1 MENRYQVMYKITLAL
16 SVNHTNYQVSP
27 SNIVSISMIHQYD
40 TMTFP
45 MIRIRLYCDLELIQ
59 NVAEYP
65 DEIEVIGNFDA
76 GTYLWKDEQTKP
88 TLVSGAT
95 NFSFNMKAYLEH
107 KNMPTSVMDQ
117 YRDGKKI
124 EKDLNQTPKY
134 TMELYCYD
142 QSLVYYLRRQTES
155 IYHGMCISSVI
166 ENMLNRGNI
175 TRYQMDPLNQNEC
188 FDQILIPNLSVMQAL
203 AFFDT
208 YYGLY
213 EKGAHVYG
221 DIDQLYITNTSSD
234 NYGNIVPIRVSEAQ
248 SNSDMAGLK
257 KYNDSTYEMYI
268 LSNNITILSESDIE
282 RILQAE
288 HIGAVNVN
296 TLDIQSSSLEELY
309 RYKTNSIDGSMN
321 LPNLLHKHQNP
332 FITSSLAARVKEKIT
347 KVQIAA
353 AGFDIAT
360 MKVNTRYNLL
370 FDTNNRSRDIRGLYR
385 PSFVNH
391 VFINQNDDMFIVNTT
406 MQLCKN

>member
-1 MENRYQVMYKITLAL
+1 
-16 SVNHTNYQVSP
+16 
-27 SNIVSISMIHQYD
+27 
-40 TMTFP
+40 MTFP

-59 NVAEYP
+59 NVSEYP
-65 DEIEVIGNFDA
+65 DEVEVIGNFDA

-88 TLVSGAT
+88 TLVTGAT
-95 NFSFNMKAYLEH
+95 NFAFNMKAYLEN
-107 KNMPTSVMDQ
+107 KNLPTSVMDQ

-124 EKDLNQTPKY
+124 TLDLNETPKY
-134 TMELYCYD
+134 TMELYCYN
-142 QSLVYYLRRQTES
+142 QALVYYLRRQTES
-155 IYHGMCISSVI
+155 IYHNMALSSII
-166 ENMLNRGNI
+166 ENMLSRGNI
-175 TRYQMDPLNQNEC
+175 TKYKMDPLNQNQC
-188 FDQILIPNLSVMQAL
+188 FDQVLIPNLSLMQSL

-208 YYGLY
+208 YYGMY

-221 DIDQLYITNTSSD
+221 DLDQLYITNASSEL
-234 NYGNIVPIRVSEAQ
+234 YGNLIPIRIAESK
-248 SNSDMAGLK
+248 SNTDIAGLK
-257 KYNDSTYEMYI
+257 KYNDSTYEMY
-268 LSNNITILSESDIE
+268 LLFNNITILSESDIE

-296 TLDIQSSSLEELY
+296 TLEIQTSSLEELY
-309 RYKTNSIDGSMN
+309 RYKTNEIDGEMN

-347 KVQIAA
+347 KIQITAS
-353 AGFDIAT
+353 GFDVAT

-370 FDTNNRSRDIRGLYR
+370 FDTDNRSRDIRGLYR

-391 VFINQNDDMFIVNTT
+391 VFMNQNDDLFLPVTT

>member
-1 MENRYQVMYKITLAL
+1 
-16 SVNHTNYQVSP
+16 
-27 SNIVSISMIHQYD
+27 MIHQYD

-59 NVAEYP
+59 NVTEYP

-124 EKDLNQTPKY
+124 TSDLNQTPKY

-155 IYHGMCISSVI
+155 IYHGMCMSSVI

-175 TRYQMDPLNQNEC
+175 TRYQMDPLNQNKC
-188 FDQILIPNLSVMQAL
+188 FDQILIPNLSVMQSL

-208 YYGLY
+208 YYGMY

-221 DIDQLYITNTSSD
+221 DMDQLYITNASSD
-234 NYGNIVPIRVSEAQ
+234 VYGNIVPIRISESH

-268 LSNNITILSESDIE
+268 LSTNITILSESDIE

-309 RYKTNSIDGSMN
+309 QYKTNSIDGSMN

-353 AGFDIAT
+353 AGFDVAT

-370 FDTNNRSRDIRGLYR
+370 FDTTNRSRDIRGLYR

-391 VFINQNDDMFIVNTT
+391 VFINQNDDMFVANTT

>member
-1 MENRYQVMYKITLAL
+1 MDNRYQVMYKITLSL
-16 SVNHTNYQVSP
+16 SVNHTSYRVSP

-45 MIRIRLYCDLELIQ
+45 MIRIRLYCDLALIQ

-88 TLVSGAT
+88 TLVTGAT
-95 NFSFNMKAYLEH
+95 NFTFHMKAYLEH

-117 YRDGKKI
+117 YRDGKKLTT
-124 EKDLNQTPKY
+124 DLNQTPKY

-142 QSLVYYLRRQTES
+142 QALVYYLRRQTES
-155 IYHGMCISSVI
+155 IYHNMCMSSII

-175 TRYQMDPLNQNEC
+175 TKYHMDPLNQNEC
-188 FDQILIPNLSVMQAL
+188 FDQVLIPNLSLMQAL

-221 DIDQLYITNTSSD
+221 DIDQLYISNADSEI
-234 NYGNIVPIRVSEAQ
+234 YGNIIPIRIAEANTNTDL
-248 SNSDMAGLK
+248 SGLK
-257 KYNDSTYEMYI
+257 KYNDTTYEMYI
-268 LSNNITILSESDIE
+268 LSNNIMILSESDIE

-288 HIGAVNVN
+288 HIGAINVN

-309 RYKTNSIDGSMN
+309 RYKTNSIDGSIN
-321 LPNLLHKHQNP
+321 LPNLLHKHMNP

-347 KVQIAA
+347 KVQIVAS
-353 AGFDIAT
+353 GFDIAT

-370 FDTNNRSRDIRGLYR
+370 FDTSVRSRDIRGLYR
-385 PSFVNH
+385 PAFVNH
-391 VFINQNDDMFIVNTT
+391 VFSNQNDEMFIATTT

>member
-1 MENRYQVMYKITLAL
+1 MENRYQVMYKVTMSL
-16 SVNHTNYQVSP
+16 SVNHKNYTVSP
-27 SNIVSISMIHQYD
+27 SNIVSISIMHQYD

-59 NVAEYP
+59 NVSEYP
-65 DEIEVIGNFDA
+65 DEVEVIGNFDA

-88 TLVSGAT
+88 TLVTGAT
-95 NFSFNMKAYLEH
+95 NFAFNMKAYLEN
-107 KNMPTSVMDQ
+107 KNLPTSVMDQ

-124 EKDLNQTPKY
+124 TLDLNETPKY
-134 TMELYCYD
+134 TMELYCYN
-142 QSLVYYLRRQTES
+142 QALVYYLRRQTES
-155 IYHGMCISSVI
+155 IYHNMALSSII
-166 ENMLNRGNI
+166 ENMLSRGNI
-175 TRYQMDPLNQNEC
+175 TKYKMDPLNQNQC
-188 FDQILIPNLSVMQAL
+188 FDQVLIPNLSLMQSL

-208 YYGLY
+208 YYGMY

-221 DIDQLYITNTSSD
+221 DLDQLYITNASSEL
-234 NYGNIVPIRVSEAQ
+234 YGNLIPIRIAESK
-248 SNSDMAGLK
+248 SNTDIAGLK
-257 KYNDSTYEMYI
+257 KYNDSTYEMY
-268 LSNNITILSESDIE
+268 LLFNNITILSESDIE

-296 TLDIQSSSLEELY
+296 TLEIQTSSLEELY
-309 RYKTNSIDGSMN
+309 RYKTNEIDGEMS

-347 KVQIAA
+347 KIQITAS
-353 AGFDIAT
+353 GFDVAT

-370 FDTNNRSRDIRGLYR
+370 FDTDNRSRDIRGLYR

-391 VFINQNDDMFIVNTT
+391 VFMNQNDDLFLPVTT